1 MIGLSTPREALAEFR
16 RAKVRPWWA
25 DKLAAELE
33 AHLTLATFRGVP
45 LIDTPMT
52 MSACEACLEE
62 AIEAVTAPADPRQAP
77 AILDPSGRPAR
88 DEASKICPRCG
99 LSAKDCICWD
109 GPPAA
114 A

>member
-16 RAKVRPWWA
+16 RAKLRPWWV

-52 MSACEACLEE
+52 MPACEACLEE
-62 AIEAVTAPADPRQAP
+62 AIEAVTAPTDPLQALLRELQIMK
-77 AILDPSGRPAR
+77 AAGRA
-88 DEASKICPRCG
+88 
-99 LSAKDCICWD
+99 
-109 GPPAA
+109 
-114 A
+114 